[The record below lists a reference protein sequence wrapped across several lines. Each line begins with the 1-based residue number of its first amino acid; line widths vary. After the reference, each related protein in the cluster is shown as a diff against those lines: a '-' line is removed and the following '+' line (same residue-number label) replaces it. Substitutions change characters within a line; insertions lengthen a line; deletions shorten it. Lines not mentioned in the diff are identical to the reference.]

1 MKKIFMVRAAGE
13 YETLEA
19 ALDAATSLADTYR
32 KDYFIFEATKQIKFP
47 RPMFDVVDLK
57 APKAA

>member
-1 MKKIFMVRAAGE
+1 MKKIYMVRAAGE
-13 YETLEA
+13 YETLEDALNA
-19 ALDAATSLADTYR
+19 ANCGADTYR

-47 RPMFDVVDLK
+47 RPTFDVVDLK